1 MHFYDLCNKWS
12 APFIYIYSLI
22 FSTGSW
28 KITRDQRFSEL
39 AKWYSVCTFKDEGH
53 AEVVEQGLRSQL
65 KQWCS
70 KPLRKKKF
78 NFFFYFFFFSPL
90 RILHLTL
97 LRLERLAY
105 NGLEFWKEQKQQN
118 NRTKNKNNENV
129 ENFLFEQRVCSKLL
143 PFNLMY
149 NTVSCNAHKES
160 MFSKSKIIIT
170 WIPTTVFSFP
180 IKNIIIYMSL
190 KSMCYETR
198 FLI

>member
-28 KITRDQRFSEL
+28 KITQDQRFSEL

-78 NFFFYFFFFSPL
+78 NFFFYFFFFPSQNTASDIVKTRKIGL
-90 RILHLTL
+90 QWIRILKRAKTT
-97 LRLERLAY
+97 
-105 NGLEFWKEQKQQN
+105 KQ
-118 NRTKNKNNENV
+118 
-129 ENFLFEQRVCSKLL
+129 
-143 PFNLMY
+143 
-149 NTVSCNAHKES
+149 
-160 MFSKSKIIIT
+160 
-170 WIPTTVFSFP
+170 
-180 IKNIIIYMSL
+180 
-190 KSMCYETR
+190 
-198 FLI
+198 

>member
-1 MHFYDLCNKWS
+1 MVGTFHLHLFSHLLHWELEDYSRPKILWTCQMVFCLHLQGWRTCWS
-12 APFIYIYSLI
+12 GWARVE
-22 FSTGSW
+22 
-28 KITRDQRFSEL
+28 IT
-39 AKWYSVCTFKDEGH
+39 
-53 AEVVEQGLRSQL
+53 AEAVVQQTLEKEEIQL
-65 KQWCS
+65 
-70 KPLRKKKF
+70 
-78 NFFFYFFFFSPL
+78 FFLLFFFSPL

>member
-1 MHFYDLCNKWS
+1 MICAINGRHLSFTFILSSSPLGVGRLLKTKDSLNLPNGILS
-12 APFIYIYSLI
+12 APSRMKDMLKWLGKGWDHSWSSGAANPWEIRN
-22 FSTGSW
+22 ST
-28 KITRDQRFSEL
+28 
-39 AKWYSVCTFKDEGH
+39 
-53 AEVVEQGLRSQL
+53 
-65 KQWCS
+65 
-70 KPLRKKKF
+70 
-78 NFFFYFFFFSPL
+78 FFFTFFSPL

-105 NGLEFWKEQKQQN
+105 NGLEFWKQQKQQN

-180 IKNIIIYMSL
+180 IKNIIICMSL
-190 KSMCYETR
+190 KSMCYETK